1 MTVSV
6 DSSEHKKLTQQIE
19 FLETKL
25 AFQDDTI
32 EHLNQSIIDLN
43 AELNAVR
50 NDLILLAEK
59 ITDSDQNTT
68 DPSQVELPP
77 HY

>member
-1 MTVSV
+1 MTESDVAN
-6 DSSEHKKLTQQIE
+6 EHHQLAQQIE
-19 FLETKL
+19 LLETKL

-32 EHLNQSIIDLN
+32 EQLNQSIVDLN

-50 NDLILLAEK
+50 NDLILLAQK
-59 ITDSDQNTT
+59 ITDSQQNTT
-68 DPSQVELPP
+68 DPSQVEIPP

>member
-1 MTVSV
+1 MTTTA
-6 DSSEHKKLTQQIE
+6 ELTQRIVL
-19 FLETKL
+19 LESKL

-32 EHLNQSIIDLN
+32 EQLNQSVIDLN
-43 AELNAVR
+43 KELSAVR

-59 ITDSDQNTT
+59 TNNANQAAT
-68 DPSQVELPP
+68 DPTQVEIPP

>member
-1 MTVSV
+1 MTESDVAT
-6 DSSEHKKLTQQIE
+6 EHQQLAQQIE

-32 EHLNQSIIDLN
+32 EQLNQSIIDLN

-50 NDLILLAEK
+50 NDLVILAQK
-59 ITDSDQNTT
+59 ITDSEQNTA
-68 DPSQVELPP
+68 DPTQVEIPP

>member
-1 MTVSV
+1 MTESGVST
-6 DSSEHKKLTQQIE
+6 EHQKLAQQIE

-32 EHLNQSIIDLN
+32 EQLNQSIIDLN

-50 NDLILLAEK
+50 NDLIILAQK
-59 ITDSDQNTT
+59 ITDSEQNTT
-68 DPSQVELPP
+68 DPSQVEIPP

>member
-1 MTVSV
+1 MSN
-6 DSSEHKKLTQQIE
+6 EAELIERIE
-19 FLETKL
+19 FLESKL

-32 EHLNQSIIDLN
+32 EQLNQSIIDLN
-43 AELNAVR
+43 KELSAVR

-59 ITDSDQNTT
+59 INNANEATT
-68 DPSQVELPP
+68 DPTQVEVPP

>member
-1 MTVSV
+1 MTTETELLERV
-6 DSSEHKKLTQQIE
+6 E
-19 FLETKL
+19 FLESKL

-32 EHLNQSIIDLN
+32 EQLNQSIIDLN
-43 AELNAVR
+43 KELGAVR

-59 ITDSDQNTT
+59 INNANEATT
-68 DPSQVELPP
+68 DPTQVEIPP

>member
-1 MTVSV
+1 MAGSDVAT
-6 DSSEHKKLTQQIE
+6 EHQKLTQQIE

-32 EHLNQSIIDLN
+32 EQLNQSIIDLN

-50 NDLILLAEK
+50 NDLIILAQK
-59 ITDSDQNTT
+59 ITDSEQTTT
-68 DPSQVELPP
+68 DPAQVEVPP